1 LGKAKVKLLI
11 ESFGGRVTSAISG
24 KTDFLIV
31 GKKPGMSK
39 VSKARARSKIVMTSI
54 CDLSLDLDNGCE
66 CLEDFE
72 VVSNRKPMLI
82 ESFSAGYSFHSGKS
96 NGLAL
101 TANKT
106 DLLIAHG
113 LKQHPNATKEAK
125 IEITNNVDGIDE
137 KKKSKVKKRK
147 ATIKEDNTDCTN
159 KIVVVPSKR
168 TSKRVKKKSTSTPI
182 VTQKPKIIKSTKKSA
197 PKKKKTKAAVPQEI
211 IQADEEK
218 IKITCDKCG
227 IDCTIQ
233 SWHLPIIEQD
243 YCKKCSSQN
252 SYDGAVQQSNGENI
266 N

>member
-1 LGKAKVKLLI
+1 MGDKTFVMTGLFPEVGGGAGLSLGKAKVKLLI

-54 CDLSLDLDNGCE
+54 CDLSLDLDKGCE

-72 VVSNRKPMLI
+72 VVCNRKPMLI
-82 ESFSAGYSFHSGKS
+82 ESFSAGYSFYSGKS

-125 IEITNNVDGIDE
+125 IEIT
-137 KKKSKVKKRK
+137 
-147 ATIKEDNTDCTN
+147 
-159 KIVVVPSKR
+159 
-168 TSKRVKKKSTSTPI
+168 STPI

-197 PKKKKTKAAVPQEI
+197 PKKKKTKAADALPLPLS
-211 IQADEEK
+211 
-218 IKITCDKCG
+218 
-227 IDCTIQ
+227 CTVNTA
-233 SWHLPIIEQD
+233 SAPIME
-243 YCKKCSSQN
+243 
-252 SYDGAVQQSNGENI
+252 NGESVFDKN

>member
-1 LGKAKVKLLI
+1 MG
-11 ESFGGRVTSAISG
+11 
-24 KTDFLIV
+24 
-31 GKKPGMSK
+31 
-39 VSKARARSKIVMTSI
+39 
-54 CDLSLDLDNGCE
+54 SLDLDNGCE

-137 KKKSKVKKRK
+137 KKKTIVKKRK

-159 KIVVVPSKR
+159 KIVVAPSKR
-168 TSKRVKKKSTSTPI
+168 TSKRVKKESTSTPI

-197 PKKKKTKAAVPQEI
+197 PNKNNRLRAKISLPPLPQPGTVVQLDSDLIVNASTAIVSTTEKEDVNDNEKTMCTKNDKGRPPRRSKRKKIVK
-211 IQADEEK
+211 
-218 IKITCDKCG
+218 
-227 IDCTIQ
+227 
-233 SWHLPIIEQD
+233 HL
-243 YCKKCSSQN
+243 
-252 SYDGAVQQSNGENI
+252 
-266 N
+266 